1 MSAFHVMEQPAR
13 PRSLTNLAL
22 HLGGSNQL
30 LPFHVQP
37 NYLLE
42 SLFKPK
48 EEERRGG
55 GRQLPPPSPFCM
67 ELITVFSSGR
77 SREKTRGWNGTQMTA
92 SMLYLPVQ

>member
-48 EEERRGG
+48 EEGG
-55 GRQLPPPSPFCM
+55 GETAPLPLLHGVNYCIFIWEIEGEDS
-67 ELITVFSSGR
+67 ELESHTNDG
-77 SREKTRGWNGTQMTA
+77 
-92 SMLYLPVQ
+92 

>member
-48 EEERRGG
+48 EEGG
-55 GRQLPPPSPFCM
+55 GLPPPFCM

-77 SREKTRGWNGTQMTA
+77 SREKTRSWNRTQMTA

>member
-48 EEERRGG
+48 EEERGG
-55 GRQLPPPSPFCM
+55 GETAPSPLPLLHGVNYCIFIW
-67 ELITVFSSGR
+67 EIEGEDSGL
-77 SREKTRGWNGTQMTA
+77 EWHTNDG
-92 SMLYLPVQ
+92 